1 MAPPGKA
8 PKTAKK
14 PAPKAAK
21 KSAPRP
27 GRPVR
32 GSATGRPVMA
42 LIDLIGRRWVL
53 RILWELRGTPLTF
66 RALQEACGG
75 ISPSVLN
82 ARLADLKETGLLEHE
97 EAEGY
102 RMTPMGRELT
112 EQLTPLTGWA
122 ERWARQLEKSRK
134 P

>member
-1 MAPPGKA
+1 
-8 PKTAKK
+8 
-14 PAPKAAK
+14 
-21 KSAPRP
+21 
-27 GRPVR
+27 
-32 GSATGRPVMA
+32 MA

-53 RILWELRGTPLTF
+53 RILWELRGAPLTF

-82 ARLADLKETGLLEHE
+82 ARLADLKETRLLEHE

-102 RMTPMGRELT
+102 RMTQLGRELT

-122 ERWARQLEKSRK
+122 ERWARQLEKSQK